1 MRNHPARPH
10 AQPPS
15 PANPFQRFPTP
26 SKSDRTQTPRPDRET
41 AKITHRAASNP
52 YTTAAAP
59 NVYSALT
66 PPAA

>member
-1 MRNHPARPH
+1 MRNHPTHPNT
-10 AQPPS
+10 QPPS

-26 SKSDRTQTPRPDRET
+26 SKSDRTQTPRPDREA
-41 AKITHRAASNP
+41 AKIVHLAASNP
-52 YTTAAAP
+52 YTTTAAP

>member
-1 MRNHPARPH
+1 MRNHPTHPHARPS
-10 AQPPS
+10 S

-41 AKITHRAASNP
+41 AKIVHPAASNP
-52 YTTAAAP
+52 YTTTAAP